1 MANTPPPAARPQE
14 ALLLEYVQQ
23 LEKIKAGRKMLHLHL
38 SLLRPYNR
46 RDTHLRTAAANF
58 DPIVRAANGQLFVL
72 RNGDIFFCYKQ
83 EIQSQVDAI
92 IQRLKYLFG
101 EDPLVADDGA
111 EGKEFATILDA
122 ATQYDDI
129 LYAARSATETETK
142 RTTEEKTRSDA
153 RARLQQR
160 QEKGEPLTPDVL
172 ARIETALMRADLSN
186 LVRRQYACSI
196 DENNAP
202 TQIFSELFIS
212 IKDLRETLLPGVNLN
227 SNPRLFQHLTETLDK
242 RMFALLAKTDRF
254 TVSGDISF
262 NVNVRTLLAPEF
274 MAFDDNVSAGRRGSL
289 IIELQKEDI
298 FSDLGTFLF
307 AREFLQNKGYR
318 VCLDGLTYQTLDIID
333 RKRLGTDMAKLFWT
347 PEMAEKPEGRDKVK
361 RLADGASKSIV
372 LCRCDT
378 PDAIEFGHSVGIEL
392 YQGRHVENLIAE
404 DNRRRDLLK
413 IKRRIERDAEGA
425 GDVELAPSPEAKP
438 APKAPP
444 PKGKIR

>member
-1 MANTPPPAARPQE
+1 MANAPPAARPQE

-23 LEKIKAGRKMLHLHL
+23 LEKMRTGRKMLHLHL

-58 DPIVRAANGQLFVL
+58 DPIVRAANGQIFVI
-72 RNGDIFFCYKQ
+72 RNGDIFFCYKS
-83 EIQSQVDAI
+83 EIQAQVDAI
-92 IQRLKYLFG
+92 VQRLRYLFG
-101 EDPLVADDGA
+101 EDPLVSEDGA

-129 LYAARSATETETK
+129 LYAARSTTESETK
-142 RTTEEKTRSDA
+142 RGAEEKTRQDA
-153 RARLQQR
+153 RSRLKTR
-160 QEKGEPLTPDVL
+160 QEQGEPLTPDVL
-172 ARIETALMRADLSN
+172 ARIETALVRADLSN
-186 LVRRQYACSI
+186 LVRRQYACSV

-212 IKDLRETLLPGVNLN
+212 IKDLRETLLPGVNLT
-227 SNPRLFQHLTETLDK
+227 SNRWLFQHLTETLDK
-242 RMFALLAKTDRF
+242 RMLALLAKTDRF

-274 MAFDDNVSAGRRGSL
+274 MSFDENVSAGRRGGM

-298 FSDLGTFLF
+298 FSDLGTYLF

-318 VCLDGLTYQTLDIID
+318 VCLDGLTFQTLDIID
-333 RKRLGTDMAKLFWT
+333 RKRLGADMAKLFWT
-347 PEMAEKPEGRDKVK
+347 PEMAEKPEGRERVG
-361 RLADGASKSIV
+361 RLLDGGGKTVV

-378 PDAIEFGHSVGIEL
+378 ADAVDFGRSVGIEL
-392 YQGRHVENLIAE
+392 YQGRHIESLIAE

-413 IKRRIERDAEGA
+413 IKRRIERSGEGEEI
-425 GDVELAPSPEAKP
+425 ELAPPP
-438 APKAPP
+438 APKG
-444 PKGKIR
+444 KGK